1 MWTIASTTD
10 VITDMFSDVGTVLAL
25 VVGAVLATAIA
36 LIGLGFGY
44 RKLKK
49 YVTGGKF

>member
-1 MWTIASTTD
+1 MWTVASTTA
-10 VITDMFSDVGTVLAL
+10 VITDMYSDVGTVLVL
-25 VVGAVLATAIA
+25 VITAVLATAIA
-36 LIGLGFGY
+36 MIGLGFGY

>member
-1 MWTIASTTD
+1 MWDIASTTELL
-10 VITDMFSDVGTVLAL
+10 TDTFTDVGTVLAF
-25 VVGAVLATAIA
+25 VIPSVIGVAIA
-36 LIGLGFGY
+36 LIGLGFGW